1 MSISGTDLRKLWLP
15 ISVAVCCIAAGAGV
29 VLWAQQDLARAQTA
43 RKAAADARKEAAQ
56 RVARSTDEEKE
67 LRDNLALFNAMVRR
81 GMVGPEQRLDW
92 IDSIASI
99 KAARKFFE
107 IRYSMEP
114 QKTVD
119 YPGVTPMS
127 GDGELMLTRMKLEML
142 LLHEGDLMT
151 FLSDLSGVAGTYV
164 SVRSCNLGRNPV
176 DPGPQ
181 ARVAPRLKA
190 DCVIDLIT
198 VKEGRARVQKG

>member
-1 MSISGTDLRKLWLP
+1 MSFSGADLRKLWLP
-15 ISVAVCCIAAGAGV
+15 ISVAVCCLAAGAGLV
-29 VLWAQQDLARAQTA
+29 IWAQQELVRAQAA
-43 RKAAADARKEAAQ
+43 RKAAADARREAAQ

-67 LRDNLALFNAMVRR
+67 LRDNLALFSAMVKR

-92 IDSIASI
+92 IDSIANI
-99 KAARKFFE
+99 KAGRKLFE
-107 IRYSMEP
+107 IRFSMDP
-114 QKTVD
+114 QKSVD
-119 YPGVTPMS
+119 YPGVTPIS

-142 LLHEGDLMT
+142 LLHEGDLLN
-151 FLSDLSGVAGTYV
+151 FLSDLSAVPSTYV

-181 ARVAPRLKA
+181 ARVTPRLKS

-198 VKEGRARVQKG
+198 VREGRARAQKG